1 MNGKREKNGKI
12 RVCSYYYAYI
22 ASNKLHGQYLKAVY
36 VSTHTD
42 CFLRV
47 FFPVPNKMKLK
58 MESLLKLYV
67 QTRHIHTAQ

>member
-47 FFPVPNKMKLK
+47 SSAEQNEVENGK
-58 MESLLKLYV
+58 SS
-67 QTRHIHTAQ
+67 